1 MSEGKVTVLTIL
13 PEKFNLHLE
22 NYKKPNLLYC
32 YNGGYFLRVLPNG
45 AVDGI
50 RDRSDK
56 HIQLQV
62 TAETVGVVSIKG
74 LEAGRYLAMS
84 IDGQLCGSQTLTD
97 ECFFLETLE
106 ENHYTTYKA
115 QKYQDRNWYVG
126 IKKNGSCKSGEK
138 THIGQKAILFLPLSA
153 SSD

>member
-1 MSEGKVTVLTIL
+1 MAEGKVTVLTIL

-56 HIQLQV
+56 HNTDRRMLLSGNARRKPLHHV
-62 TAETVGVVSIKG
+62 KG
-74 LEAGRYLAMS
+74 SVR
-84 IDGQLCGSQTLTD
+84 I
-97 ECFFLETLE
+97 
-106 ENHYTTYKA
+106 
-115 QKYQDRNWYVG
+115 
-126 IKKNGSCKSGEK
+126 
-138 THIGQKAILFLPLSA
+138 
-153 SSD
+153 

>member
-1 MSEGKVTVLTIL
+1 MAEGKVTVLTIL

-56 HIQLQV
+56 H
-62 TAETVGVVSIKG
+62 T
-74 LEAGRYLAMS
+74 
-84 IDGQLCGSQTLTD
+84 
-97 ECFFLETLE
+97 
-106 ENHYTTYKA
+106 
-115 QKYQDRNWYVG
+115 QKYQDRNWYLG